1 LTRLLAALLVCAA
14 GLGPASRS
22 VCAQSVPDRPG
33 ATRPVPLTKPRI
45 PPLPEADWTDVH
57 RKLVAQFAPEA
68 PVPARNGAGRA
79 GNDLRT
85 LLHVPEM
92 VEGLMPFN
100 VYVSSGS
107 SLSPRHREILI
118 LRIAWLCGNQYV
130 WSSHAALAKTLGLTA
145 GEIRRIAEGADARGW
160 EPFEATLLRM
170 TDQLYRNSA
179 IGDATWAALKAGYDL
194 YHLMDAVMTVTDF
207 TTLSI
212 MYNAMGV
219 QPDEGVPD
227 RLPTDIPYRVVVPD
241 REPPLKT
248 ARVDPVDGSGLAIT
262 RTFARYPKLAEPR
275 SRNSNYVNQ
284 RSKLLPRYREMLI
297 LRTGWNCRSEYEWAQ
312 HVGSVGRARDYGL
325 DPVRIAEG
333 PDAPGWDPFEAALL
347 RAADELYRDATLSD
361 RTWNTLAARFDTTM
375 MMNVVVTASNYRM
388 VSMAL
393 NALGV
398 QLDAGDERFPKL
410 ASR

>member
-1 LTRLLAALLVCAA
+1 MRVTKSLPLLLASVACLLPAL
-14 GLGPASRS
+14 ASLS
-22 VCAQSVPDRPG
+22 AQALPDRPG
-33 ATRPVPLTKPRI
+33 GTRPVQLTKSRI
-45 PPLPEADWTDVH
+45 PPLPETQWTDVH
-57 RKLVAQFAPEA
+57 RQLAAKFS
-68 PVPARNGAGRA
+68 RDGRT

-100 VYVSSGS
+100 IYVSGES

-118 LRIAWLCGNQYV
+118 LRTAWLCGNQYV
-130 WSSHAALAKTLGLTA
+130 WSSHVALANRLGLTA
-145 GEIRRIAEGADARGW
+145 GEIRQVAQGPDTPGW

-170 TDQLYRNSA
+170 ADELYRNSSVS
-179 IGDATWAALKAGYDL
+179 DATWKQLAARYDVD
-194 YHLMDAVMTVTDF
+194 HLMDAVMTVADF

-212 MYNAMGV
+212 IYNSMGV
-219 QPDEGVPD
+219 PPDEGVVD
-227 RLPTDIPYRVVVPD
+227 RLPADIPYRVAVPE
-241 REPPLKT
+241 REPPLGA
-248 ARVDPVDGSGLAIT
+248 ARIEPVEGSGIAIT

-297 LRTGWNCRSEYEWAQ
+297 LRTGWNCQSEYEWAQ

-333 PDAPGWDPFEAALL
+333 PTAPGWDPFEAALL
-347 RAADELYRDATLSD
+347 QAADELYRDAILSD
-361 RTWNTLAARFDTTM
+361 RTWTTLAARFDATM
-375 MMNVVVTASNYRM
+375 MMNAIVTASNYRM

-398 QLDAGDERFPKL
+398 QIEPGNERFPKP
-410 ASR
+410 

>member
-1 LTRLLAALLVCAA
+1 MRATKSLPLLLASVACLLPAL
-14 GLGPASRS
+14 ASLS
-22 VCAQSVPDRPG
+22 AQALPDRPG
-33 ATRPVPLTKPRI
+33 GTRPVQLTKPRI
-45 PPLPEADWTDVH
+45 LPLAETQWTDVH
-57 RKLVAQFAPEA
+57 RQLAAKFS
-68 PVPARNGAGRA
+68 RDGRT

-100 VYVSSGS
+100 IYVSGES

-118 LRIAWLCGNQYV
+118 LRTAWLCGNQYV
-130 WSSHAALAKTLGLTA
+130 WSSHVALANRLGLTA
-145 GEIRRIAEGADARGW
+145 GEIRQVAQGPDTPGW

-170 TDQLYRNSA
+170 ADELYRNSA
-179 IGDATWAALKAGYDL
+179 VSDATWKALAARYDM
-194 YHLMDAVMTVTDF
+194 YHLMDAVMTVADF

-212 MYNAMGV
+212 IYNSMGV
-219 QPDEGVPD
+219 PPDEGVVD
-227 RLPTDIPYRVVVPD
+227 RLPADIPYRVAVPE
-241 REPPLKT
+241 REPPLGA
-248 ARVDPVDGSGLAIT
+248 ARIEPVEGSGIAIT

-297 LRTGWNCRSEYEWAQ
+297 LRTGWNCQSEYEWAQ

-333 PDAPGWDPFEAALL
+333 PTAPGWDPFEAALL
-347 RAADELYRDATLSD
+347 QAADELYRDAILSD
-361 RTWNTLAARFDTTM
+361 RTWTTLAARFDATM
-375 MMNVVVTASNYRM
+375 MMNAIVTASNYRM

-398 QLDAGDERFPKL
+398 QIEPGNERFPKP
-410 ASR
+410 

>member
-1 LTRLLAALLVCAA
+1 MRATKSLPLLLASVACLLPAL
-14 GLGPASRS
+14 ASLS
-22 VCAQSVPDRPG
+22 AQALPDRPG
-33 ATRPVPLTKPRI
+33 GTRPVQLTKSRI
-45 PPLPEADWTDVH
+45 PPLPETQWTDVH
-57 RKLVAQFAPEA
+57 RQLAAKFS
-68 PVPARNGAGRA
+68 RDGRT

-100 VYVSSGS
+100 IYVSSES

-118 LRIAWLCGNQYV
+118 LRTAWLCGNQYV
-130 WSSHAALAKTLGLTA
+130 WSSHVALANRLGLTA
-145 GEIRRIAEGADARGW
+145 GEIRQVAQGPDTPGW

-170 TDQLYRNSA
+170 ADELYRNSA
-179 IGDATWAALKAGYDL
+179 VSDATWKALAARYDM
-194 YHLMDAVMTVTDF
+194 YHLMDAVMTVADF

-212 MYNAMGV
+212 IYNSMGV
-219 QPDEGVPD
+219 PPDEGVVD
-227 RLPTDIPYRVVVPD
+227 RLPADIPYRVAVPE
-241 REPPLKT
+241 REPPLGA
-248 ARVDPVDGSGLAIT
+248 ARIEPVEGSGIAIT

-297 LRTGWNCRSEYEWAQ
+297 LRTGWNCQSEYEWAQ

-333 PDAPGWDPFEAALL
+333 PTAPGWDPFEAALL
-347 RAADELYRDATLSD
+347 QAADELYRDAILSD
-361 RTWNTLAARFDTTM
+361 RTWTTLAARFDATM
-375 MMNVVVTASNYRM
+375 MMNAIVTASNYRM

-398 QLDAGDERFPKL
+398 QIEPGNERFPKP
-410 ASR
+410 